1 MPILAQLLSK
11 IKARKAREVPGGDW
25 LDEESLA
32 LLRDD
37 PTPLEFL
44 DALIAQERFAD
55 AIHFLAHAI
64 PKREAVWWGC
74 LCIKLAGGE
83 NLSPKEL
90 AALTA
95 AVRWALRPEEE
106 YRAAAKEPAEAAGF
120 EAPAGNLALA
130 VQFSGGYASRF
141 ARSAAQADNDGAERR
156 RRHQAGCRDR
166 SARKDRAD
174 VSPVPGAGHRN
185 RPRQA
190 RCEAP
195 GRGLTCRA

>member
-1 MPILAQLLSK
+1 MPNPVQLLRK

-44 DALIAQERFAD
+44 DALIAHERFAD

-83 NLSPKEL
+83 DLSPKEL

-106 YRAAAKEPAEAAGF
+106 YRAAAKEPAKAAGF
-120 EAPAGNLALA
+120 KAPAGLLAHAVSYSGGSLTPPGLPEVPPNPAMTAQSVAGAIKLAAATAPPDRSKRIFHRFLALGIGIA
-130 VQFSGGYASRF
+130 SGKH
-141 ARSAAQADNDGAERR
+141 AENLP
-156 RRHQAGCRDR
+156 
-166 SARKDRAD
+166 
-174 VSPVPGAGHRN
+174 PV
-185 RPRQA
+185 
-190 RCEAP
+190 E
-195 GRGLTCRA
+195 

>member
-44 DALIAQERFAD
+44 DALIAHERFAD

-83 NLSPKEL
+83 NLSPKRAGGIDGGRPL
-90 AALTA
+90 GTA
-95 AVRWALRPEEE
+95 ARGRIP
-106 YRAAAKEPAEAAGF
+106 
-120 EAPAGNLALA
+120 
-130 VQFSGGYASRF
+130 
-141 ARSAAQADNDGAERR
+141 RR
-156 RRHQAGCRDR
+156 GE
-166 SARKDRAD
+166 
-174 VSPVPGAGHRN
+174 GAGRGGGI
-185 RPRQA
+185 RSTRRQPCA
-190 RCEAP
+190 WRSSSAEGA
-195 GRGLTCRA
+195 

>member
-1 MPILAQLLSK
+1 M
-11 IKARKAREVPGGDW
+11 
-25 LDEESLA
+25 
-32 LLRDD
+32 LRDD

-44 DALIAQERFAD
+44 DALIAHERFAD

-120 EAPAGNLALA
+120 EAPAGNLAPGGP
-130 VQFSGGYASRF
+130 VQRGKPDASRF
-141 ARSAAQADNDGAERR
+141 ARSAAQPGDDGAERR
-156 RRHQAGCRDR
+156 RRHQAGRRDR
-166 SARKDRAD
+166 SARKGRAD

-185 RPRQA
+185 RQRQA